1 MKSSLVGASLITIL
15 GPIVLWASVAS
26 ARATSELNYRLDE
39 VFSTAQRYVR
49 VDRGCKIT
57 DRDADSAFV
66 IFECPV
72 SGDDKKV
79 TRGALELFRTEQRGR
94 EGVRMQVTLSDEPH
108 GAEIRF
114 LELLERKLREER
126 GLPRENKKPPAP
138 SGPPDAG
145 TSKPL
150 PF

>member
-1 MKSSLVGASLITIL
+1 MKLSLVGASLIAL
-15 GPIVLWASVAS
+15 LPLVLSSRVAS

-72 SGDDKKV
+72 PGDDKKV

-94 EGVRMQVTLSDEPH
+94 EGVRMQVTLSDDPH

-126 GLPRENKKPPAP
+126 GLPRESKPPAP